1 MGAARLEGAQV
12 WVWGLERTYDSRL
25 SGGWGWILFLL
36 PPENAGANS
45 LDSFETPKSPG
56 SISKAPELGNENIRK
71 YPRFINEETLLAQS
85 GSVIRPG
92 SLVFVCQS
100 ATQPTSS
107 CFQSLAGGSDL
118 VPPVP
123 NSSSPLPASPQ
134 PSHGQGSLP
143 LESQSPGTDRHLVS
157 SLPRPPRHPAYLMAA
172 ALMGNNRKFCKWIRR
187 VSRHSLHPQPT

>member
-1 MGAARLEGAQV
+1 M
-12 WVWGLERTYDSRL
+12 
-25 SGGWGWILFLL
+25 
-36 PPENAGANS
+36 
-45 LDSFETPKSPG
+45 
-56 SISKAPELGNENIRK
+56 
-71 YPRFINEETLLAQS
+71 AQS

-100 ATQPTSS
+100 ATRPTSS

-143 LESQSPGTDRHLVS
+143 LESQSPRTDRHLVS
-157 SLPRPPRHPAYLMAA
+157 SLPRPPPDYLSDGSRPNGKQQKVLQVDTQGLPPFPAPTAYLSLGPPWPAYPEKRIFWNVNQTQEAGVQRFPEVWLW
-172 ALMGNNRKFCKWIRR
+172 FF
-187 VSRHSLHPQPT
+187 